1 MIKENLL
8 LLFGGESTEHEVSEM
23 SASNVIEAVNREKY
37 NLITVGITKE
47 GKWYLYQG
55 GTEKIK
61 DGTWEQSDTLKE
73 AFLSPSKS
81 QSGLVVLNRDS
92 YETIHIDKC
101 FPVLHGKNG
110 EDGTVQGLLT
120 LAGIPYVGS
129 NVVSSAVCMDKVF
142 AKMVLEYH
150 GIPQTPY
157 LYYTKKDFPEWKTVE
172 QEVKEKLDFPCFVK
186 PVNAGSSVGASKADC
201 PQELRRSVEEAFLYD
216 SKVMVE
222 KYINCREIEVAVMGN
237 QMISCAGPG
246 EIVSNNEFYDYDTK
260 YVNCD
265 GVAYHIPA
273 DISDKM
279 TNEIRSYALK
289 AYNVLDCKGLCRIDF
304 FVNRDDNRI
313 YLNELNTL
321 PGFTNISMYP
331 KMWVSEGMSYTRVVE
346 RLLELA
352 SL

>member
-1 MIKENLL
+1 MENILV
-8 LLFGGESTEHEVSEM
+8 LFGGESTEHEVSRI
-23 SASNVIEAVNREKY
+23 SAANVVAALAQTKY
-37 NLITVGITKE
+37 RVITVGITKD

-55 GTEKIK
+55 GVEQMEDGSWEKST
-61 DGTWEQSDTLKE
+61 DLRE

-81 QSGLVVLNRDS
+81 QDGLVVLNGGS

-120 LAGIPYVGS
+120 LAGIPYVGP
-129 NVVSSAVCMDKVF
+129 NVISSALCMDKVF
-142 AKMVLEYH
+142 AKIVLEHH

-157 LYYTKKDFPEWKTVE
+157 VYYTKEEFPAWEKVIAEVE
-172 QEVKEKLDFPCFVK
+172 EKLGYPCFVK
-186 PVNAGSSVGASKADC
+186 PVNAGSSVGAAKAKDAE
-201 PQELRRSVEEAFLYD
+201 ELRAGIEDAFRYD
-216 SKVMVE
+216 AKVMVE
-222 KYINCREIEVAVMGN
+222 QFINCREIEVAVMGN
-237 QMISCAGPG
+237 RDVSCAGPG

-260 YVNCD
+260 YIHSD

-279 TNEIRSYALK
+279 TNEIRSYAIRAYK
-289 AYNVLDCKGLCRIDF
+289 ALNCKGLCRIDF
-304 FVNRDDNRI
+304 FLDRETEKI

-331 KMWVSEGMSYTRVVE
+331 KMWVSEGMAYSQVVE